1 MRELIRLENFAAGF
15 NSLTVLSD
23 VSLTI
28 PERGITCL
36 MGPGGVGK
44 TTLVRTLA
52 RLNDAFPSY
61 WWRGRIDFDGR
72 DYLRNVSVD
81 EAGRLVRLLVQKAR
95 LYTASVTDNIV
106 DCRSND
112 KPVSREEKRENARQV
127 LEQYGLLQEYA
138 AVLDVPVISLTI
150 GQQRTL
156 ALIRL
161 VNQGPRCLLLDE
173 PLRDIGPGDEARIVR
188 LLLKIAEERA
198 VVVVTH
204 NQRYA
209 REIGDRIYLLSAG
222 RVVASGRCPE
232 FFESPPNELAK
243 IFVACGNVWPT
254 DQNDTL
260 QQAERD
266 CDTETEKS
274 ARTDK
279 TEADKK
285 SGQVDGTVLPP
296 LGMHWI
302 VQGELG
308 SMHKPGLLRDLDDD
322 LAGLRALGVRTLVTL
337 TEESFDEA
345 KLSEYEIRPI
355 HFPIVDMSIPDIA
368 LVEPLCRLISEGM
381 KTGDSFIV
389 HCKAGLGRTGTI
401 LACVQVYRGA
411 SAVDAIDT
419 IRLKNAKYI
428 QTDEQTE
435 FVSRFEVYLAAQDS
449 VATGTEK

>member
-1 MRELIRLENFAAGF
+1 MRELIRLDNFAAGF
-15 NSLTVLSD
+15 NSLAVLTD

-72 DYLRNVSVD
+72 DYLRDVSVD
-81 EAGRLVRLLVQKAR
+81 EAGQLVRLLVQKAR

-106 DCRSND
+106 ERGSND
-112 KPVSREEKRENARQV
+112 KPLSREQKRECARQV
-127 LEQYGLLQEYA
+127 LQQYGLLQEYTT
-138 AVLDVPVISLTI
+138 VLDVPVISLTI
-150 GQQRTL
+150 GQQRVL

-161 VNQGPRCLLLDE
+161 ANQGPRCLLLDE
-173 PLRDIGPGDEARIVR
+173 PLRDIAPEDEARIVR

-209 REIGDRIYLLSAG
+209 REIGDHIYLLSAG
-222 RVVASGRCPE
+222 TVVASGECPD

-243 IFVACGNVWPT
+243 IFIACGNVWPADRNDT
-254 DQNDTL
+254 GDQNEHDG
-260 QQAERD
+260 
-266 CDTETEKS
+266 DTETQG
-274 ARTDK
+274 AVGTDK
-279 TEADKK
+279 KN
-285 SGQVDGTVLPP
+285 GQLNDTVLPP
-296 LGMHWI
+296 LGMHWV

-308 SMHKPGLLRDLDDD
+308 SMHKPGLLRDVDDD
-322 LAGLRALGVRTLVTL
+322 LAGLRALGVKTLVTL

-345 KLSEYEIRPI
+345 KLSEYEIRSI
-355 HFPIVDMSIPDIA
+355 HFPIVDMSIPDIE
-368 LVEPLCRLISEGM
+368 LVEPLCQLISDGM

-428 QTDEQTE
+428 QTDEQAE
-435 FVSRFEVYLAAQDS
+435 FVSRFEACLADQDM
-449 VATGTEK
+449 VATGTGKLL